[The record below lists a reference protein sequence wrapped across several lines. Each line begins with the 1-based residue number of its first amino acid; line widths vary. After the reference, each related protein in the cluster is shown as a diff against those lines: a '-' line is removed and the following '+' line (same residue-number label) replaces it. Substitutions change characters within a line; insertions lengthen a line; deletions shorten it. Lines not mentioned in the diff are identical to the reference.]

1 MFKKK
6 KTNENILDDVI
17 YGTGG
22 IPKPEPVEVSYKK
35 TKRRNEQNFFQKIFC
50 PRRVVRKDKK
60 VKKPGFFAN
69 LFGPKFK
76 RRRGKGIDG
85 F

>member
-1 MFKKK
+1 MKRQDHDK
-6 KTNENILDDVI
+6 ILQEAY

-22 IPKPEPVEVSYKK
+22 IPKPEPGAVSVGN
-35 TKRRNEQNFFQKIFC
+35 TRRRNEQNFFQRLFC

-69 LFGPKFK
+69 LFGGPKFK
-76 RRRGKGIDG
+76 RRKGKGIDG